1 MRDMA
6 AAFNFIVIMSEVKL
20 VGSEGPLRRHAPE
33 QYNIPQ
39 LKMWPSLYSYRFP
52 ADMMV
57 EQCFPMESRKTEMYA
72 MGWIPMMVA
81 NEECRVWFNDGS
93 SAILPPL
100 PPQPSQPQK
109 SSDVIS
115 TVDLLRL
122 VTQGRARLINTPATQ
137 IIKPIPSPVRSGPCQ
152 METCTGRCGL
162 PLHTRSNV
170 MLAKAVRTGHILW
183 GDLE

>member
-1 MRDMA
+1 M
-6 AAFNFIVIMSEVKL
+6 
-20 VGSEGPLRRHAPE
+20 GSEGALRRHAPE
-33 QYNIPQ
+33 QYNTAQ
-39 LKMWPSLYSYRFP
+39 LKMWPSLYSYRSP
-52 ADMMV
+52 ADMLV
-57 EQCFPMESRKTEMYA
+57 EQCLPMKDGIEVTA
-72 MGWIPMMVA
+72 AGWIPMMVA

-100 PPQPSQPQK
+100 SQPQK

-122 VTQGRARLINTPATQ
+122 VAQGRARLINTPATQ

-170 MLAKAVRTGHILW
+170 MLAKAVHTGHILW

>member
-1 MRDMA
+1 
-6 AAFNFIVIMSEVKL
+6 
-20 VGSEGPLRRHAPE
+20 
-33 QYNIPQ
+33 
-39 LKMWPSLYSYRFP
+39 MWPSLYSYRSP
-52 ADMMV
+52 ADAMV
-57 EQCFPMESRKTEMYA
+57 EQCLPMKGDIEVTA
-72 MGWIPMMVA
+72 AGWIPMMVLA
-81 NEECRVWFNDGS
+81 EECRVWFIGGS

-100 PPQPSQPQK
+100 PQKK

-122 VTQGRARLINTPATQ
+122 VAQGRARLINTPATQ
-137 IIKPIPSPVRSGPCQ
+137 TIKPIPSPVSSGPCQ
-152 METCTGRCGL
+152 LETCTGRCGL